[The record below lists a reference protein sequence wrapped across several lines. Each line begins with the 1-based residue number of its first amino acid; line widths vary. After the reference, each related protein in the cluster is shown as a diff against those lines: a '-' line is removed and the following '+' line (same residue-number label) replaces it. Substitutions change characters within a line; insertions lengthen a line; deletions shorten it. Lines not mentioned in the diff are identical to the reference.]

1 VLFDTI
7 YKRSEKHIHAKQQQV
22 KAAAEAAS
30 VIVAERDRVRSQI
43 AKLKASADADRAD
56 FDAKWRRLADVRF
69 KCFRSPASARG
80 FRALRYACC

>member
-43 AKLKASADADRAD
+43 AKLKASADGAGLQTYVLSV
-56 FDAKWRRLADVRF
+56 FVPLQVRVVSG
-69 KCFRSPASARG
+69 R
-80 FRALRYACC
+80 